1 VERALLH
8 KDVKPK
14 IQALAVGLAADCDA
28 AEQAVESLMSANLPN
43 AQRLPF
49 VALLTPDGRWIDGY
63 SGWIEEPALL
73 QLLTKAEKSPLL
85 DATPA
90 VRKQLE
96 KHAAAV
102 GTAVEKG
109 DWQPVLLAARE
120 ERKSTGRC
128 PERDVIRG
136 AEKKAREWAA
146 AELDGVVQQA
156 KASGDIVA
164 LRKKLGVVKQK
175 FAGEPE
181 AADVETGLKALQ
193 KLGLVREVEAGGNP
207 AKDLRERN
215 AAPWKGTRWSAMFE
229 KPAPADAPK

>member
-1 VERALLH
+1 VERALVH

-14 IQALAVGLAADCDA
+14 IQALAVGLAANCDA
-28 AEQAVESLMSANLPN
+28 AEQVVADLLHANLPG
-43 AQRLPF
+43 AQSLPF

-63 SGWIEEPALL
+63 SGWIEEPELL
-73 QLLTKAEKSPLL
+73 QRLTMAEKSPLL
-85 DATPA
+85 EAATA
-90 VRKQLE
+90 VRKQLG
-96 KHAAAV
+96 KHAATV
-102 GTAVEKG
+102 GPAAEKG
-109 DWQPVLLAARE
+109 DWQTVLVAARE
-120 ERKSTGRC
+120 EKKSTGRC
-128 PERDVIRG
+128 PERDVIRA

-156 KASGDIVA
+156 KAGGDIVA

-193 KLGLVREVEAGGNP
+193 KLTLVREVEAGGNP

-215 AAPWKGTRWSAMFE
+215 KAPFKDTRWFALFD
-229 KPAPADAPK
+229 KPAPPGAPK

>member
-1 VERALLH
+1 MH

-28 AEQAVESLMSANLPN
+28 AEQEVEALMRANLPD
-43 AQRLPF
+43 ASSLPF

-63 SGWIEEPALL
+63 SGWKEEPAFL
-73 QLLTKAEKSPLL
+73 QLLAKAEKSPLL
-85 DATPA
+85 EATAA

-96 KHAAAV
+96 KHAGTVGAA
-102 GTAVEKG
+102 AEKG
-109 DWQPVLLAARE
+109 DWQAVLVAARE
-120 ERKSTGRC
+120 ERKSVGRC
-128 PERDVIRG
+128 PERDVIKG

-156 KASGDIVA
+156 KAGGDIVA
-164 LRKKLGVVKQK
+164 LRKRLGVVKQK

-181 AADVETGLKALQ
+181 AADVETGLKAMQ

-215 AAPWKGTRWSAMFE
+215 SAPFKGTRWIAMFD
-229 KPAPADAPK
+229 KPAPAEAGK

>member
-1 VERALLH
+1 MPDAKV
-8 KDVKPK
+8 KDRLSA
-14 IQALAVGLAADCDA
+14 IAVGLAVDWYTADPAIEELCAKSLPDPRQAPMVGFLTCDGNW
-28 AEQAVESLMSANLPN
+28 V
-43 AQRLPF
+43 
-49 VALLTPDGRWIDGY
+49 DGY
-63 SGWIEEPALL
+63 SGWLDTPDFLKVLVRVE
-73 QLLTKAEKSPLL
+73 QSPLL
-85 DATPA
+85 NARPE

-102 GTAVEKG
+102 GAAAEKG
-109 DWQPVLLAARE
+109 DWQPVLIAARE
-120 ERKSTGRC
+120 EKKSTGRC
-128 PERDVIRG
+128 PERDAIRA

-156 KASGDIVA
+156 KAGGDIVA

-193 KLGLVREVEAGGNP
+193 KLALVREVEAGGNP

-215 AAPWKGTRWSAMFE
+215 AAPFKGTRWTAMFE
-229 KPAPADAPK
+229 KPPAGAPK